1 MLKIKYAMINGDA
14 GVPAWIEIENDG
26 GETYLGGYALK
37 IRNADGSGRQ
47 LWQGDAETAIW
58 GLGTI
63 RLTDGSEVAKPVGLG
78 EPRMT
83 IPLPVLNLSNAPSG
97 DLVLYWLDGDGNVKN
112 DTVTVTA
119 GSPSGKCL
127 HRNGNILAALDTT
140 PYHQ

>member
-1 MLKIKYAMINGDA
+1 MINGDA
-14 GVPAWIEIENDG
+14 GVPAWVEIENDG

-37 IRNADGSGRQ
+37 VCNADGNENQ

-63 RLTDGSEVAKPVGLG
+63 RLTDGSEAAIPAAQA

-83 IPLPVLNLSNAPSG
+83 IALPALNLSNAPG
-97 DLVLYWLDGDGNVKN
+97 GNLVLYWLDADGNVQN
-112 DTVTVTA
+112 DTITVTA
-119 GSPSGKCL
+119 GSPAGKCL
-127 HRNGNILAALDTT
+127 YRVGNDLVAPDTQ